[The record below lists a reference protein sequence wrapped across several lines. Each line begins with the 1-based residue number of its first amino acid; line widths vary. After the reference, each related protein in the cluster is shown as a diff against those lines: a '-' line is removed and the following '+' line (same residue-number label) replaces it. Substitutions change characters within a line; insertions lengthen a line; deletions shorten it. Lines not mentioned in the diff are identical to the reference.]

1 MQHGES
7 GWSVVPPGLP
17 STDPLEWSGRLD
29 TGPTLGHRM
38 HCGSHTIPIWQTG
51 TGECHGATTR
61 ITRPLLYE
69 QISAI
74 IGVSVC
80 DNLINNFTVWYIH
93 TSVQSVCMYYAW
105 FYCFR
110 IAMSLLSAGFIR
122 PRWYILPTQTQM
134 WLSMALFQMVNGTCW
149 RPVHIMEPWQAE
161 TGKCSRLLGLHWVC
175 SVSLPITYT
184 TLCYLWV
191 CWWYCQ
197 WSPTSCHLR
206 QERRSVCRSPF
217 FSHFPSCCSSCLT
230 VRPRLALLHH
240 SLVGLQGSLVLT

>member
-1 MQHGES
+1 MENLDDQSFLQDSRVRIHSNGQVD
-7 GWSVVPPGLP
+7 WIQGLRWVTECTVDLTLFP
-17 STDPLEWSGRLD
+17 FDKQVQVNAMGPLPASPVLFC
-29 TGPTLGHRM
+29 TNI
-38 HCGSHTIPIWQTG
+38 S
-51 TGECHGATTR
+51 
-61 ITRPLLYE
+61 
-69 QISAI
+69 SAI

-184 TLCYLWV
+184 TFCYLWV

-197 WSPTSCHLR
+197 WSPTSCRLR

-230 VRPRLALLHH
+230 ARPRLALLHH